1 MRIRIVLDAVGGDN
15 ALAAPVHGAVLAARA
30 YGCAVTL
37 AGPQAVIA
45 AELARR
51 TTRKLDITIVDAPT
65 LIAMDAHATQAVR
78 RNPHSAQAIGLRL
91 VRDGAA
97 DAFVSAGH
105 SGATMAAATLLL
117 GRLDGVERPALAT
130 LFPAFE
136 RPILVLDIGAIID
149 CTPAYLRQFAQ
160 MGHHYARHALGMGS
174 PRIALLANGEEQTK
188 GDTLVQAAHGL
199 LRASTLHF
207 VGNAEPKD
215 ALLGDMCDVLVC
227 DGFVGNMFIK
237 TAESI
242 AKLVQTQAIAALKRH
257 LAVRLLA
264 GIAPTALLAAM
275 SGRGR
280 RVATLAGAAFGGPAL
295 IGAATIPPLRW
306 LRQRADYRSYGGA
319 PLLGLRGVAIIAHGR
334 SDARAIMHALRQAD
348 LAAHGGIT
356 DMVV

>member
-1 MRIRIVLDAVGGDN
+1 MRIVLDAAGGDN
-15 ALAAPVHGAVLAARA
+15 APAAPVHGAVLAARA
-30 YGCAVTL
+30 YGCAVVL
-37 AGPQAVIA
+37 AGPKAVIA
-45 AELARR
+45 TELARH
-51 TTRKLDITIVDAPT
+51 TLNGLDITLVDAPR
-65 LIAMDAHATQAVR
+65 LIAMDEHAAQAVR
-78 RNPHSAQAIGLRL
+78 RPDSAHAIGLRM

-117 GRLDGVERPALAT
+117 GRLDGVDRPALAT

-136 RPILVLDIGAIID
+136 RPILVLDVGATTD
-149 CTPAYLRQFAQ
+149 CTPAYLLQFAHL
-160 MGHHYARHALGMGS
+160 GHHYARHALGIGS
-174 PRIALLANGEEQTK
+174 PRIALLANGEEPGK
-188 GDTLVQAAHGL
+188 GDRLVQAAHTL

-227 DGFVGNMFIK
+227 DGFVGNLFIK
-237 TAESI
+237 TAESV
-242 AKLVQTQAIAALKRH
+242 AKLAQTQAIAALKRH
-257 LAVRLLA
+257 LAARLLA
-264 GIAPTALLAAM
+264 GIAPAALLAAV

-280 RVATLAGAAFGGPAL
+280 RVAALAGAVFGGPAL

-348 LAAHGGIT
+348 VAARGGIAG
-356 DMVV
+356 MVV